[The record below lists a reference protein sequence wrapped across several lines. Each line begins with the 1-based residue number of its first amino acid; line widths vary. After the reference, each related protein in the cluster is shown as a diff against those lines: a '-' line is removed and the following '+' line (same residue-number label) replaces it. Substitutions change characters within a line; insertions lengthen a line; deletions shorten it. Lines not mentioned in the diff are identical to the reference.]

1 MVKSLHE
8 STKIISHCLSTT
20 ALYIEHTPAMQL
32 GKQMTEPLMIGKRT
46 WRDRARWAGKGL
58 LAMGVAGTSAE
69 TAHNLYKIDQ
79 AVKGFRKQRR

>member
-1 MVKSLHE
+1 
-8 STKIISHCLSTT
+8 
-20 ALYIEHTPAMQL
+20 
-32 GKQMTEPLMIGKRT
+32 MIGKRT